1 MYFCLCRSDDST
13 DLKLRKLLFWLFVLT
28 TSAAYVSVGAMVV
41 KLPCRGEL
49 LVGFCALSKIIL
61 VTVGAFLLAIYFLIT
76 LVSFRCKSTPART
89 AAPSQG
95 AAALTLISLGYLA
108 LPIVFLF
115 GILRLDPALQPF
127 AIPAL
132 R

>member
-1 MYFCLCRSDDST
+1 M
-13 DLKLRKLLFWLFVLT
+13 KLRKLLFWLFVLT
-28 TSAAYVSVGAMVV
+28 TSAAYVSVGALVV

-61 VTVGAFLLAIYFLIT
+61 VTVGAFFLAIYFLII
-76 LVSFRCKSTPART
+76 LVSFRCKSTPACT

-95 AAALTLISLGYLA
+95 VAALTLISLGYLA